1 MEDVLTISTAMSDE
15 HDKNITDI
23 IKSMS
28 KRLLGFIKKRVASP
42 EDAEDIYKMYCTSLQ
57 ETRNHSSK
65 PVVGYLK

>member
-1 MEDVLTISTAMSDE
+1 MNLQNNLSTLKYGVWLYVWQIYMEDVLTISTAMSDE

-42 EDAEDIYKMYCTSLQ
+42 
-57 ETRNHSSK
+57 
-65 PVVGYLK
+65 

>member
-42 EDAEDIYKMYCTSLQ
+42 
-57 ETRNHSSK
+57 
-65 PVVGYLK
+65 